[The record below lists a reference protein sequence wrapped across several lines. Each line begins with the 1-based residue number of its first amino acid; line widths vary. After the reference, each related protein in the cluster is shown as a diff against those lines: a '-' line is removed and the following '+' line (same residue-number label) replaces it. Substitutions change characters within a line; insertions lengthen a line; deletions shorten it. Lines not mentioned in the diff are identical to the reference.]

1 MNQPPGVDQT
11 GMYGYAF
18 ADSARNRRDRAR
30 VVGIAVFAAL
40 IAVAVGA
47 AFVTTSSAR
56 SWFPSKWDARVAPIA
71 AEVARLRGL
80 AFEHPVQIRYLAAKD
95 FEKQLGDQGRQTAA
109 EREQISSEEAVLRA
123 LGLIGGNVNLG
134 AAVDTSQK
142 SATLAFYDP
151 ASKEI
156 FVRGTTL
163 DVEHRVTIAHEL
175 THVLQDQHFDLQKL
189 QKRAADSKT
198 GDASA
203 LRALYEGDAVRIQQD
218 YLAHLSK
225 ADQQEY
231 DKEDA
236 AEGTRVGKETASVPD
251 IVQVISSAPYEL
263 GPATIRVLLAAGG
276 NASVDGALT
285 GPTPSTSIYIAPG
298 DLTPPNSVAD
308 PLLPSGA
315 VARGTPEPFG
325 PFETFLTLATRL
337 DPARALQAADL
348 VSGGRAVTFR
358 TGNTTCYRVAV
369 SPTAASHR
377 PALLRA
383 VRDWARGRSKTSVDA
398 AGDLVGFTACD
409 PGKRAPVPSSP
420 RLHTAVQ
427 LLGIRTGITVEIIKG
442 DVSGPIARCVARVFI
457 EAPGAEALVLAIGN
471 RTPTAEQSGVLQR
484 MVVSSA
490 QLCRSDPD
498 SGLS

>member
-1 MNQPPGVDQT
+1 
-11 GMYGYAF
+11 MYGSAF
-18 ADSARNRRDRAR
+18 ADSSRVRRDPAR

-40 IAVAVGA
+40 MVAAVGA
-47 AFVTTSSAR
+47 GFATTSSAR

-95 FEKQLGDQGRQTAA
+95 FEKQLGTDGEESTDDRA
-109 EREQISSEEAVLRA
+109 EISKEEAVLRA
-123 LGLIGGNVNLG
+123 LGLVGGKVDLG

-142 SATLAFYDP
+142 SSTLAFYDP
-151 ASKEI
+151 ASQEI
-156 FVRGTTL
+156 YVRGTTL
-163 DVEHRVTIAHEL
+163 DVAHRVTIAHEL
-175 THVLQDQHFDLQKL
+175 THVLQDQHFDLPKL

-203 LRALYEGDAVRIQQD
+203 LKALVEGDAVRIQQD
-218 YLAHLSK
+218 YLEHLTK
-225 ADQQEY
+225 AEQKEY

-236 AEGTRVGKETASVPD
+236 AEGKRVGKETASVPD
-251 IVQVISSAPYEL
+251 IVQLISSAPYEL
-263 GPATIRVLLAAGG
+263 GPAPIRMLLNAGG
-276 NASVDGALT
+276 NSSVDGALT

-298 DLTPPNSVAD
+298 DLTPPNSVDD

-315 VARGTPEPFG
+315 LAQGPGESFG
-325 PFETFLTLATRL
+325 PFETFVTLSTRL
-337 DPARALQAADL
+337 APGRALQAADL

-358 TGNTTCYRVAV
+358 TGKTTCYRVEL

-377 PALLRA
+377 PALSSA
-383 VRDWARGRSKTSVDA
+383 IRDWAHGRSKTTVDA
-398 AGDLVGFTACD
+398 VGDNVGFTACD
-409 PGKRAPVPSSP
+409 LGKTAPAPSSQ
-420 RLHTAVQ
+420 RLHTAVE
-427 LLGIRTGITVEIIKG
+427 LLGVRTGITVELAKG
-442 DVSGPIARCVARVFI
+442 DLAGSVARCVARVFI
-457 EAPGAEALVLAIGN
+457 ETPGAEQLVLAIGS
-471 RTPTAEQSGVLQR
+471 RTPTDAQNTVLRQ

>member
-1 MNQPPGVDQT
+1 MNEPSGVDQQ

-18 ADSARNRRDRAR
+18 ADSTRDRRDPAR
-30 VVGIAVFAAL
+30 VVGIVVFATL
-40 IAVAVGA
+40 MVVAVGA

-80 AFEHPVQIRYLAAKD
+80 GFEHPVQIRYLAAKD
-95 FEKQLGDQGRQTAA
+95 FEKQLGTDGAETAA
-109 EREQISSEEAVLRA
+109 DRAEIAKEEAVLRA
-123 LGLIGGNVNLG
+123 LGLIGGKVDLG
-134 AAVDTSQK
+134 KAVSTSQK
-142 SATLAFYDP
+142 SSTLAFYDP
-151 ASKEI
+151 ASEEI

-198 GDASA
+198 GDATA
-203 LRALYEGDAVRIQQD
+203 LKAIVEGDAVRIQQD
-218 YLAHLSK
+218 YLARLPK
-225 ADQQEY
+225 AEQREY

-236 AEGTRVGKETASVPD
+236 AEGARVGKETASVPD
-251 IVQVISSAPYEL
+251 IVDLISSAPYQL

-276 NASVDGALT
+276 NAAVDRALA

-298 DLTPPNSVAD
+298 DLTPPNSVDD

-315 VARGTPEPFG
+315 IARGTGESFG

-337 DPARALQAADL
+337 SPGRSLQAADL

-358 TGNTTCYRVAV
+358 TGNATCYRVAL

-377 PALLRA
+377 SALLNA

-398 AGDLVGFTACD
+398 VGDLVGFTACD
-409 PGKRAPVPSSP
+409 PGTRAPVPSSR
-420 RLHTAVQ
+420 RLHAAVE
-427 LLGIRTGITVEIIKG
+427 LLGIRTGITVEIAKG
-442 DVSGPIARCVARVFI
+442 DVAAQVARCVARVFI
-457 EAPGAEALVLAIGN
+457 ETPGAADLVLAIGDH
-471 RTPTAEQSGVLQR
+471 TPTAAQNAVLQP
-484 MVVSSA
+484 MVVA
-490 QLCRSDPD
+490 GARLCRSDPD